1 MLITIHQGISQEYEG
16 LEEGVGE
23 RLDEDLCN
31 TMSISFLLLQR
42 SLPKAIT
49 YVCEKL
55 INWALEK
62 ASSTGE

>member
-31 TMSISFLLLQR
+31 TMSICYLLLQR
-42 SLPKAIT
+42 S
-49 YVCEKL
+49 
-55 INWALEK
+55 
-62 ASSTGE
+62 